1 MDWKLERYSRFKIKT
16 EDAMRWETIMSILA
30 KDFTRTRRHYPFR
43 MRKTADGAS
52 ISYSRFKSRIM
63 KKLSCEL
70 PVASSPDT
78 TRWQHSCISENDTVC
93 QKLPLDLS
101 PEGSS
106 KSQLTLEDDETTLIS
121 EAVTYEIKKKN
132 HLASDTT
139 SARNEEHEAKKQ
151 KGRLKGCAKMRM
163 DSENK
168 TSMRV
173 NFIKDSS
180 NTLGHL
186 SGDNTP
192 LELDLKLDIAGLQ
205 NNYYLNLLDWNSA
218 NLVALAL
225 DASVFIWN
233 AETHTLQDS
242 FHLKT
247 ESTYISSVSWIRDG
261 NVLAIGTSDGEV
273 QLWDTGKKK
282 RLRNMLGHLSVV
294 GALSWNNH
302 ILSSGSLLGVIHH
315 HDVRIAN
322 HHVGTL
328 RHRKSICGLQW
339 SPNGGRL
346 ASGSSDGLLNI
357 WPYDSIKTAKLQPLQ
372 SISHPTAV
380 KAMGWCPWQTEVVAV
395 GGGVNDGV
403 LRIWDT
409 NTGKCLQS
417 AHTHSQICSLL
428 WTTNTK
434 ELITGHGLPHNQI
447 AIWDF
452 PYLTKRAEVHGH
464 KGRVLNLA
472 ISPCGRH
479 IFSAGSDEMAC
490 VWRNRGQEE
499 RLQEHIRDTE

>member
-1 MDWKLERYSRFKIKT
+1 MQPCL
-16 EDAMRWETIMSILA
+16 DAVSLQLSNCEVSDFETCIMSPIPILQ
-30 KDFTRTRRHYPFR
+30 DHSLLRS
-43 MRKTADGAS
+43 M
-52 ISYSRFKSRIM
+52 SYSPPLHPLHEQQSPQAEQYWKDMADHNQKALGDALEANNQLHVTLNRKQEEIATLQERNVQL
-63 KKLSCEL
+63 KEL
-70 PVASSPDT
+70 AN
-78 TRWQHSCISENDTVC
+78 QA
-93 QKLPLDLS
+93 K
-101 PEGSS
+101 
-106 KSQLTLEDDETTLIS
+106 
-121 EAVTYEIKKKN
+121 
-132 HLASDTT
+132 HLAS
-139 SARNEEHEAKKQ
+139 
-151 KGRLKGCAKMRM
+151 
-163 DSENK
+163 
-168 TSMRV
+168 V
-173 NFIKDSS
+173 
-180 NTLGHL
+180 
-186 SGDNTP
+186 
-192 LELDLKLDIAGLQ
+192 LDRRRG
-205 NNYYLNLLDWNSA
+205 
-218 NLVALAL
+218 
-225 DASVFIWN
+225 
-233 AETHTLQDS
+233 
-242 FHLKT
+242 
-247 ESTYISSVSWIRDG
+247 
-261 NVLAIGTSDGEV
+261 
-273 QLWDTGKKK
+273 LWDTGKKK

-380 KAMGWCPWQTEVVAV
+380 KAMGWCPWQAEVVAV

-452 PYLTKRAEVHGH
+452 PYLTKRAEVHGESL
-464 KGRVLNLA
+464 VN
-472 ISPCGRH
+472 
-479 IFSAGSDEMAC
+479 
-490 VWRNRGQEE
+490 
-499 RLQEHIRDTE
+499 EHRDFVVGG